1 MKIRLA
7 QINPIVGNLESN
19 THLIIST
26 IKSSTE
32 YDIIV
37 FPELSLTGYP
47 PQDLLL
53 DSNFIYQT
61 EQMLESIKK
70 IVEEQ
75 IVIIGFPR
83 KKENDLFNSA
93 AVINKGD
100 IIGYHDKILLPTY
113 DVFDEKRYFKSASSI
128 NPIKAEINGV
138 PISMGI
144 QICEDL
150 WDDDD
155 DVRIT
160 DTLIEKGAE
169 IMINI
174 SASPYRKKILDKRLK
189 LCIDRSP
196 HLKYYFIYCK
206 LVGAQDELVFD
217 GRSFI
222 INSDGETECIGK
234 AFEEDMIDFDSS
246 QSNIFNQSESQ
257 INQSEELFMAL
268 SLGVRDYFRKSSF
281 S

>member
-1 MKIRLA
+1 
-7 QINPIVGNLESN
+7 
-19 THLIIST
+19 
-26 IKSSTE
+26 
-32 YDIIV
+32 
-37 FPELSLTGYP
+37 
-47 PQDLLL
+47 
-53 DSNFIYQT
+53 
-61 EQMLESIKK
+61 MLESIKK

-83 KKENDLFNSA
+83 KRENDLFNSA

-100 IIGYHDKILLPTY
+100 TIGYHDKILLPTY

-155 DVRIT
+155 VRIT

-189 LCIDRSP
+189 LCIDRSHP
-196 HLKYYFIYCK
+196 K
-206 LVGAQDELVFD
+206 
-217 GRSFI
+217 
-222 INSDGETECIGK
+222 N
-234 AFEEDMIDFDSS
+234 
-246 QSNIFNQSESQ
+246 
-257 INQSEELFMAL
+257 
-268 SLGVRDYFRKSSF
+268 
-281 S
+281 